1 MMQDDP
7 RLFEAQAI
15 PISEVA
21 DRLQILGLT
30 RAGSEMVGPCPCCGG
45 KDRFAINTA
54 RGVWNCRICGTGG
67 DGIALVRHVLGCD
80 FRKALGYLCGEERV
94 ELDPA
99 ERARRERAAAEKKAR
114 DERQAARFRRMAID
128 DARNIWRN
136 SVEADGTAAA
146 AYLAGRGVD
155 PRPVTGGL
163 PKSLRFS
170 AALPYLKTVSGTRRS
185 EVLHTGPA
193 MVAAVQGPDDRLRA
207 VHRTWIDPA
216 RAGRKASIAHEGEAL
231 PAKMVRGTKKG
242 GAIRLW
248 TPHEAEVLV
257 MGEGIETTLSALVCE
272 AVPGAAYWAGVDL
285 GNMGGRSLRGPG
297 MRYAG
302 IPDMTDAE
310 AFVPPEWV
318 RRLIF
323 IQDGD
328 SDPRATRARLLTG
341 LRRAMRLR
349 PGLKGQIV
357 HAGEG
362 RDLNDVLRR
371 GLEPVE
377 DKQ

>member
-1 MMQDDP
+1 MQDDP

-21 DRLQILGLT
+21 DRLQILGLN

-54 RGVWNCRICGTGG
+54 RNVWNCRICATGG

-80 FRKALGYLCGEERV
+80 FKAALGYLCGEQRV

-99 ERARRERAAAEKKAR
+99 ERARRERAAAERKAQEDAR
-114 DERQAARFRRMAID
+114 AERYRERAIKDARHIWRQAVPAD
-128 DARNIWRN
+128 DTP
-136 SVEADGTAAA
+136 VAD
-146 AYLAGRGVD
+146 YLAGRRVD
-155 PRPVTGGL
+155 PRRVTGTL
-163 PKSLRFS
+163 PACLRY
-170 AALPYLKTVSGTRRS
+170 AEAHPYIKAIKGAKRA
-185 EVLHTGPA
+185 EVVFRGPA
-193 MVAAVQGPDDRLRA
+193 MIAAIQGPDGRARA
-207 VHRTWIDPA
+207 VHQTWVDPA
-216 RAGRKASIAHEGEAL
+216 RLGKKAEITVNGERL
-231 PAKMVRGTKKG
+231 DSKMVRGAKKG

-248 TPHEAEVLV
+248 TPPGAEVLV

-285 GNMGGRSLRGPG
+285 GNMGGKAMRGKC

-302 IPDMTDAE
+302 IPDMTDRF

-328 SDPRATRARLLTG
+328 SDPKATRAALLCG

-349 PGLKGQIV
+349 PGLRGQIV

-371 GLEPVE
+371 GLETIE
-377 DKQ
+377 DKK